1 MSDAQ
6 IVILCVSIQII
17 ILSILWYIVSVA
29 RKKKKLE
36 ISFKETLDLVE
47 VPVITFKIPG
57 KDGMVKVNLIVDTGA
72 SECFIHTDMIKLF
85 DENKMSYY
93 QGDDNEM
100 CSSTTVTSTDG
111 NVYLEL
117 NYGNCVFDVPF
128 VMVDLSN
135 TIDYIKET
143 CGVTISGL
151 LGTTFLKVT
160 KSIVD
165 FEVFKIK
172 IQKKNDY

>member
-1 MSDAQ
+1 MSDVQ
-6 IVILCVSIQII
+6 IVILYVSIQIAM
-17 ILSILWYIVSVA
+17 LVILWYVVSFA

-57 KDGMVKVNLIVDTGA
+57 KDCMVKVNLIVDTGA
-72 SECFIHTDMIKLF
+72 SECFIHTNMMSLF
-85 DENKMSYY
+85 DENKISYY

-117 NYGNCVFDVPF
+117 NYGDCVFNVPF
-128 VMVDLSN
+128 VMVNLSN

-143 CGVTISGL
+143 CGVTVSGL
-151 LGTTFLKVT
+151 LGTTFLKTT

-172 IQKKNDY
+172 IKK

>member
-1 MSDAQ
+1 MM
-6 IVILCVSIQII
+6 
-17 ILSILWYIVSVA
+17 
-29 RKKKKLE
+29 RNKKKLE

-47 VPVITFKIPG
+47 VPVITFRIPG
-57 KDGMVKVNLIVDTGA
+57 KNDMTKINLIVDTGA

-85 DENKMSYY
+85 DENNMSYY
-93 QGDDNEM
+93 QSDDNEM

-111 NVYLEL
+111 NVYLKL
-117 NYGNCVFDVPF
+117 YYGECVFNVPF
-128 VMVDLSN
+128 VMVDLKQ

-143 CGVTISGL
+143 CGVTISGM
-151 LGTTFLKVT
+151 LGTTFLKTT

-172 IQKKNDY
+172 IKK